1 VEATP
6 PPSRQV
12 ARSSFRSPSRSI
24 PTSTDPQ
31 VRSSSQSISSD
42 HDRRRHTQLAGRD
55 RDQRSRRV
63 PGPVHEPLG
72 LTSEG
77 LKESSIPAD
86 THQGIG
92 FGLGGI
98 VEDLL
103 GLGEDK
109 WWERLLD
116 RWEHLPDRV
125 RTWIARGSIGILV
138 VGVFLLLNLLMGLPV
153 G

>member
-1 VEATP
+1 M
-6 PPSRQV
+6 
-12 ARSSFRSPSRSI
+12 
-24 PTSTDPQ
+24 
-31 VRSSSQSISSD
+31 
-42 HDRRRHTQLAGRD
+42 H
-55 RDQRSRRV
+55 
-63 PGPVHEPLG
+63 VHEPLG

-116 RWEHLPDRV
+116 RWEHVPDRV

>member
-1 VEATP
+1 M
-6 PPSRQV
+6 R
-12 ARSSFRSPSRSI
+12 
-24 PTSTDPQ
+24 
-31 VRSSSQSISSD
+31 
-42 HDRRRHTQLAGRD
+42 
-55 RDQRSRRV
+55 
-63 PGPVHEPLG
+63 

-77 LKESSIPAD
+77 LKESSILAD
-86 THQGIG
+86 TQQGIG
-92 FGLGGI
+92 FGQGGI

-109 WWERLLD
+109 WLERLLD
-116 RWEHLPDRV
+116 RWEHVPDRA